1 MLFNSPIFIFV
12 FLPIV
17 IFTFYFVGSRGYYRA
32 AIDWLALASLFF
44 YGWWNPA
51 YVVLLLVSIIYNYVF
66 GLWIIKAGIKQD
78 DVRQKRLLIVVVA
91 ANLLLLGYYKYAN
104 FFLSNLNSLTGSHL
118 SLVKIVLPLGIS
130 FFTFTQIAFLVD
142 CYQGKVKEYNFIHYT
157 LFVTYFPHLIAGPIL
172 HHKEMMPQF
181 GNNNIFH
188 FSLQL
193 FVMGLSIFFMGLFKK
208 VIIADTMAT
217 YATPVFNVANSGST
231 AITFFSAWGG
241 AIAYAFQ
248 LYYDFS
254 GYSDMAIGISLFFG
268 IRLPLNFYSPYKATS
283 IIDFWKRW
291 HMTLSRFLRD
301 YLYIPLGGNRKG
313 KVRRYINIAVTMLL
327 GGLWHGAAWTFV
339 IWGGLHACYLMI
351 NHAWISLRGTTREYP
366 DSRSWI
372 GNWIAR
378 ILTFMAV
385 TVAWVFFRA
394 ESIDAALRV
403 LRGMTGL
410 NGFILPSPLLPIL
423 NYLGS
428 FGAYLEDQGL
438 KFRLDPVFDQW
449 GYPLLLVLLVFTWLA
464 PNTQQFMARYKTTVS
479 AFEGDPPRASW
490 LQWRL
495 TPSSAVFCALLTFLA
510 VLGLNEVS
518 EFLYFQF

>member
-17 IFTFYFVGSRGYYRA
+17 IFTFYFVGRRGYHRA
-32 AIDWLALASLFF
+32 AIAWLVLSSLFF

-51 YVVLLLVSIIYNYVF
+51 YIMLLLVSIICNYSF
-66 GLWIIKAGIKQD
+66 GLWIIKAGVKQE
-78 DVRQKRLLIVVVA
+78 VIRQKRLLIVAVA

-104 FFLSNLNSLTGSHL
+104 FFLSSVNSLTGSHL
-118 SLVKIVLPLGIS
+118 SLGEIILPLGIS

-142 CYQGKVKEYNFIHYT
+142 AYQDKVKKHNLLNYV

-181 GNNNIFH
+181 ENKQILDFR
-188 FSLQL
+188 LQL
-193 FVMGLSIFFMGLFKK
+193 FVVGLSIFFIGLFKK
-208 VIIADTMAT
+208 VIIADTIAA
-217 YATPVFNVANSGST
+217 YATPVFNAASSGST
-231 AITFFSAWGG
+231 SITFFSAWGG
-241 AIAYAFQ
+241 ALAYAFQ

-268 IRLPLNFYSPYKATS
+268 IRLPLNFYSPYKATN
-283 IIDFWKRW
+283 IIDFWRRW

-301 YLYIPLGGNRKG
+301 YLYFALGGNRKG
-313 KVRRYINIAVTMLL
+313 KARRYINLMVTMLL
-327 GGLWHGAAWTFV
+327 GGLWHGAGWPYV

-351 NHAWISLRGTTREYP
+351 NHAWRSLCGTTRLNQ
-366 DSRSWI
+366 DSMSWI
-372 GNWIAR
+372 GRWFAR
-378 ILTFMAV
+378 VLTFLAV

-394 ESIDAALRV
+394 ESIDAALKV

-423 NYLGS
+423 NHVGSLGTYLD
-428 FGAYLEDQGL
+428 DQGL
-438 KFRLDPVFDQW
+438 KFIRDPVFDQW
-449 GYPLLLVLLVFTWLA
+449 GYPLLLILLAFTWFA
-464 PNTQQFMARYKTTVS
+464 PNTQQFTARYKPTVS
-479 AFEGDPPRASW
+479 DFEGDSLRSSW
-490 LQWRL
+490 LQWGL
-495 TPSSAVFCALLTFLA
+495 TRYSAAFCALLTFLA
-510 VLGLNEVS
+510 ILGLNEVS